1 MGNLIGYLA
10 TAVNVVLS
18 SPCAG
23 PSPRIKI
30 SLFLKIFLLFLHY
43 NGSNNFLSLNAAIVY
58 QFKSKDSEIK
68 DSILCLGNIL
78 KNFTIDNMKK
88 KNRFKRNYKSFF
100 LLILMLLIVMI

>member
-43 NGSNNFLSLNAAIVY
+43 NGSNNFLSLNATIVY

-78 KNFTIDNMKK
+78 KNFAIDNMKK
-88 KNRFKRNYKSFF
+88 KTGLKGIIKAFF
-100 LLILMLLIVMI
+100 CWF

>member
-23 PSPRIKI
+23 PSLRIKI

-43 NGSNNFLSLNAAIVY
+43 NGSNNFLSLNATIVY

-68 DSILCLGNIL
+68 DSILCLGNIF
-78 KNFTIDNMKK
+78 KNFTIDNIKK
-88 KNRFKRNYKSFF
+88 KKKKTGLKGIIKAFFF
-100 LLILMLLIVMI
+100 LF

>member
-18 SPCAG
+18 IPCAG

-43 NGSNNFLSLNAAIVY
+43 NGSNNFLSLNATIVY

-68 DSILCLGNIL
+68 DSIMCLGNIL
-78 KNFTIDNMKK
+78 KTLQSIIWKETALK
-88 KNRFKRNYKSFF
+88 GIIKAFF
-100 LLILMLLIVMI
+100 CWF

>member
-23 PSPRIKI
+23 PSLRIKI

-43 NGSNNFLSLNAAIVY
+43 NGSNNFLSLNATIALAY

-68 DSILCLGNIL
+68 DSILCLGNIF

-88 KNRFKRNYKSFF
+88 KKKTGLKGIIKAFF
-100 LLILMLLIVMI
+100 CWF